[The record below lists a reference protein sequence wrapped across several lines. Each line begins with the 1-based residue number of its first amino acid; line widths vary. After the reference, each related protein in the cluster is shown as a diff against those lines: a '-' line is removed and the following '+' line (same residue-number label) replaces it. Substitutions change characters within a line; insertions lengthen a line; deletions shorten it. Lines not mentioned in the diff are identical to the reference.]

1 MLYIIIMVLL
11 LAIGLFFLFRV
22 LGGLPPGKMTA
33 TFESAVAKKTQAG
46 SAGEVFLTPIAKL
59 FCKFVK
65 LNQHK
70 REQMLSDFDRLGIQQ
85 TPEEYTGDAVARMII
100 FVLISLVF
108 IPFGFPVMTVIITM
122 LGVVYFIKSGQD
134 ISERIKKLNSEIEN
148 ELPRMISTLEHS
160 LAESKDLVRFF
171 ENYRSVSSDVL
182 RAELNW
188 LVFKMQTGNVQHAL
202 EQFRDRL
209 NIPDVT
215 QMVALLISIND
226 GVYQHSAL
234 IRLES
239 DIHKTQQEKL
249 RAEILARPR
258 KFRGV
263 FILLIIALVAL
274 LMVGLF
280 ITIFQGLGTFS

>member
-1 MLYIIIMVLL
+1 MVYIIIMILL
-11 LAIGLFFLFRV
+11 FAIGLFFLFRAI
-22 LGGLPPGKMTA
+22 LRLPPKKMTA
-33 TFESAVAKKTQAG
+33 TLLSARKRKLAG
-46 SAGEVFLTPIAKL
+46 NTGEGFLTPLAIL
-59 FCKFVK
+59 FGKAVK
-65 LNQHK
+65 LSQHK
-70 REQMLSDFDRLGIQQ
+70 REQKLSDFDRLGIRQM
-85 TPEEYTGDAVARMII
+85 PEEYTGYAVARTVI

-108 IPFGFPVMTVIITM
+108 IPLGFPVLTVIISM
-122 LGVVYFIKSGQD
+122 IGVVYFVKSGQD
-134 ISERIKKLNSEIEN
+134 ISEKLKELNNEIES
-148 ELPRMISTLEHS
+148 ELPRMVSTLEHS

-171 ENYRSVSSDVL
+171 ENYRSVSGDVL

-239 DIHKTQQEKL
+239 DMHKTQQEKL
-249 RAEILARPR
+249 RAEVLARPR

-263 FILLIIALVAL
+263 FILLIISLIAV

-280 ITIFQGLGTFS
+280 ITISQELIAFS